1 MLDGVIV
8 CAYLSLSFGTV
19 LAAARDSLAHSTES
33 SGESETAVDALIE
46 CEESVPAV
54 YPSDEVKMYLR
65 QNGEL
70 VACVDLSTSQVDA

>member
-1 MLDGVIV
+1 MFQATAIYERAEVG
-8 CAYLSLSFGTV
+8 Y
-19 LAAARDSLAHSTES
+19 
-33 SGESETAVDALIE
+33 GESETAVDALIE

-70 VACVDLSTSQVDA
+70 VACVGLSDSQVDA

>member
-1 MLDGVIV
+1 MFQATAIYEGAEVG
-8 CAYLSLSFGTV
+8 Y
-19 LAAARDSLAHSTES
+19 
-33 SGESETAVDALIE
+33 GESETAVDALIE

-70 VACVDLSTSQVDA
+70 LACVGLSDSQVDA

>member
-1 MLDGVIV
+1 MFQAIAMYDRQEVG
-8 CAYLSLSFGTV
+8 Y
-19 LAAARDSLAHSTES
+19 
-33 SGESETAVDALIE
+33 GESETAVDALIE

-70 VACVDLSTSQVDA
+70 VACVGLSTSQVDA